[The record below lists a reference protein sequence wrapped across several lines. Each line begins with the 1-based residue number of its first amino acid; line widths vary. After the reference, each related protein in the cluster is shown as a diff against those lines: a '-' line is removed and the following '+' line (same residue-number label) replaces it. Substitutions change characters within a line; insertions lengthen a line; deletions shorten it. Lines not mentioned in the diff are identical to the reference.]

1 MRETCSD
8 GVGELFEAR
17 RRVHSAMASVG
28 KTLAGAPSLEIGL
41 MGYTQRARR
50 REFTMTYPSLYHIT
64 ALTSE

>member
-1 MRETCSD
+1 MYAAFTP
-8 GVGELFEAR
+8 
-17 RRVHSAMASVG
+17 AMASIG